1 MANAL
6 AAQLRT
12 AQVIVLALLF
22 GVFALAA
29 VALLIGPTSPPPP
42 APAGA
47 APAGPFGGID
57 PLLLVLGALILGQLP
72 VLVFLSV
79 AISRQAVQIAG
90 RLAADHEARDRAL
103 AALWFN
109 SVIVRAALAEGAGLF
124 AAVIL
129 LLKGEPLALAGVGFA
144 VVVLLALLPTR
155 GRLEN
160 FVQRAANAAAILP
173 AREPNAR

>member
-12 AQVIVLALLF
+12 AQIIVLALLV

-72 VLVFLSV
+72 VLVFLSAAV
-79 AISRQAVQIAG
+79 SRQAVQIAG

-109 SVIVRAALAEGAGLF
+109 AVIVRAALAEGAGLL
-124 AAVIL
+124 AGVIL
-129 LLKGEPLALAGVGFA
+129 LLKGETIALAGVAFA
-144 VVVLLALLPTR
+144 VVVLLVLLPTR

-160 FVQRAANAAAILP
+160 WLQRMTNTAAVMP
-173 AREPNAR
+173 PRGPVAR